1 MKFKFVQGM
10 QPVRAASEDAR
21 VRETS
26 VALKNAALP
35 AKKIQRRYGTEK
47 ETNTSQIIS
56 PCLFIFVTG
65 KINISEILAT
75 FK

>member
-1 MKFKFVQGM
+1 MELATTVKFKFVQGM

-47 ETNTSQIIS
+47 ETNTSPNNFSLPLHI
-56 PCLFIFVTG
+56 CHRENKYF
-65 KINISEILAT
+65 
-75 FK
+75 